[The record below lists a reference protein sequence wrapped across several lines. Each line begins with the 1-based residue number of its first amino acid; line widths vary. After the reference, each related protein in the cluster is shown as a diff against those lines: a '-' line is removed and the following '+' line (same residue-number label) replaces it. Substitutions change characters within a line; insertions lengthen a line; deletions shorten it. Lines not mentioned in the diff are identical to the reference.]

1 MLQRISVHM
10 RCPGICGVYLLRAEE
25 RCAFGS
31 KYSTYLVTVEQGDQL
46 VGDAK
51 FPTFQCWWYHGF
63 NRFKFLCGIRTEI
76 DFGRLNIIMPQ
87 PQCHLPDI
95 PCGLQDHH
103 GAGVP

>member
-1 MLQRISVHM
+1 M
-10 RCPGICGVYLLRAEE
+10 YLLRAEE

-87 PQCHLPDI
+87 SQCHLPDI